1 VVYRIDQHG
10 HVHAPRPLPG
20 RPIGFAHRG
29 ARAERRENTLEAFSR
44 ALELGASGL
53 ESDAWITAD
62 GQVVLDHDGTVGPPW
77 RRRSIAGRP
86 RAALPGH
93 IPSLA
98 ELYATVGSDYE
109 LSLDVKDPAALEPIL
124 VAADGAAAR
133 ARLWLC
139 HGDPE
144 LLARWRPVAGAAR
157 LVDSTSIGRRSG
169 GLDAWL
175 QDLQAQGIDAL
186 NLHRREWSAARV
198 EAVHAAGLR
207 AFGWGAQTRREITRL
222 LADGVDGVYSDHVD
236 VLMAAIGG

>member
-1 VVYRIDQHG
+1 M
-10 HVHAPRPLPG
+10 
-20 RPIGFAHRG
+20 
-29 ARAERRENTLEAFSR
+29 
-44 ALELGASGL
+44 
-53 ESDAWITAD
+53 
-62 GQVVLDHDGTVGPPW
+62 
-77 RRRSIAGRP
+77 
-86 RAALPGH
+86 
-93 IPSLA
+93 
-98 ELYATVGSDYE
+98 
-109 LSLDVKDPAALEPIL
+109 
-124 VAADGAAAR
+124 AADGAAAR

-186 NLHRREWSAARV
+186 NLHRREWSPARV

-222 LADGVDGVYSDHVD
+222 LDDGVDGVYSDHVD
-236 VLMAAIGG
+236 VLMADPSAADEVRARPARQGVAGGPLDAGKLSDSGPRTGGIRRGVAGVGFPAGPLRASRGATRARPV